1 MKSVLALLGLLLSP
15 TSFAVSALP
24 VSEVASGIYLHLSD
38 HHWPDRDNHGEIANI
53 GFIVGDKCVAV
64 IDSGGS
70 PQQGIALRN
79 AVKQIT
85 STPICYVINTH
96 VHPDHIYGN
105 LAFKGAGVQFVGH
118 HKLAR
123 AMASRA
129 PHYISR
135 ADELLNIHVDQDNI
149 IPPDI
154 EVKDSLTLDLGNRS
168 LLLTAHPTAHTDNDL
183 SIYDKTTNTMW
194 LADLLFLEHIPVIDG
209 SLKGWLNELTKL
221 EKNQYKL
228 VIPGHGKL
236 VKDWPVSMQAEKNY
250 LTQLS
255 NEIRTEIKSGKTL
268 EHAVANVGL
277 NAKNQWQLYEQF
289 HRKNVTLGFAELEWE
304 D

>member
-105 LAFKGAGVQFVGH
+105 LAFKGAGVQFIGH